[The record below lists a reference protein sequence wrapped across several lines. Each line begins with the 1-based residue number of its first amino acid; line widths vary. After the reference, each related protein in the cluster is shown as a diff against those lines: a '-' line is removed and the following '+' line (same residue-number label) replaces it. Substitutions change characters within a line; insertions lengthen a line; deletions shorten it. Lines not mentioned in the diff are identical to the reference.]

1 MLCLNIS
8 GGIMV
13 YPLPLFVKRFI
24 LHQDV
29 DVYQVLAPG
38 VGLGG
43 QDPGGVEV
51 AHILNWKIKYK
62 YKYSSH
68 TISPHTQRHL
78 VWFGLAGMRS
88 SFALRRTDKLNSD

>member
-1 MLCLNIS
+1 LIFPMLCLNIS

-51 AHILNWKIKYK
+51 AHILN
-62 YKYSSH
+62 
-68 TISPHTQRHL
+68 
-78 VWFGLAGMRS
+78 
-88 SFALRRTDKLNSD
+88 

>member
-1 MLCLNIS
+1 MGLPPTAPPPKKTTTLIFPMLGLNIS

-51 AHILNWKIKYK
+51 AHILN
-62 YKYSSH
+62 
-68 TISPHTQRHL
+68 
-78 VWFGLAGMRS
+78 
-88 SFALRRTDKLNSD
+88 